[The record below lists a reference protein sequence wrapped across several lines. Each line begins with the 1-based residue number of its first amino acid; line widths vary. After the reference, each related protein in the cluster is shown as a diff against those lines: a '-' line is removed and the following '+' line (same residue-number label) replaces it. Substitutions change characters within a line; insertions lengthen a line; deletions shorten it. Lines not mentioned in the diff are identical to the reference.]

1 MIMRTIDVLSKFL
14 ELFPY
19 YQETICSYVVTG
31 PNSIV
36 ATMRNGENIRFTYF
50 NDYNWRISDKW
61 MN

>member
-1 MIMRTIDVLSKFL
+1 MIMRSIDILAKFL

-19 YQETICSYVVTG
+19 YQETICSYVVAG
-31 PNSIV
+31 PNNIV